1 MSENTTEIDT
11 SNAEGGQLDAIVRMP
26 YYVAPE
32 HREIVEGAEKALFEY
47 ERFLIS
53 RIERGLKKYPSIQC
67 HQAEIQR
74 AEKAFHEDP
83 MRQLLFKKLCEIKL
97 ACEKPRFMTKAI

>member
-1 MSENTTEIDT
+1 MTDGTHEDEPNTAVA
-11 SNAEGGQLDAIVRMP
+11 NPVDAIVRMP

-32 HREIVEGAEKALFEY
+32 HRDIVEGAEKALFEY

-53 RIERGLKKYPSIQC
+53 RIERELKKYPSIQC

-97 ACEKPRFMTKAI
+97 VCEKPRFMTKAI